1 VINFITGQSNGE
13 VEVWTGT
20 LKQKSDR
27 NRFRILSK
35 TLAKITGDTTSE
47 CPAKYYL
54 ENGKVFIPYIDVPTG
69 ISIGGNTNEG
79 EIEVYKM
86 TLIWMQIGRS
96 FVIQDIQKRN

>member
-1 VINFITGQSNGE
+1 VINFITGQSTGE

-27 NRFRILSK
+27 NRFRVLSK
-35 TLAKITGDTTSE
+35 TLAQITDDSTSE

-54 ENGKVFIPYIDVPTG
+54 ENGKLFIPYIDVPTG
-69 ISIGGNTNEG
+69 ISMGGNTTEG

-86 TLIWMQIGRS
+86 TLIWMQIGKS
-96 FVIQDIQKRN
+96 FMIQDIQKRP